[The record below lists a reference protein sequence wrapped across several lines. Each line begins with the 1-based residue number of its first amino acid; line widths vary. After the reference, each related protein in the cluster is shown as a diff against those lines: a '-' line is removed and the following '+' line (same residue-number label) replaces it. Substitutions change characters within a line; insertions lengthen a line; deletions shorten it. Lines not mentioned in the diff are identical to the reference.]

1 MGVTIT
7 MKGLK
12 ELGGGRWEY
21 RRRVPESAKAAM
33 GKSEWKRV
41 IKARS
46 DADLFR
52 QYALVEAEFERD
64 VATATK
70 PKRKLTPRAAWE
82 ETLGEASKVTRG
94 AVGLEEDE
102 ARELIV
108 EELLKGLSVGEDED
122 GGPDTEPFSKEDV
135 WEALSA
141 PPDFTRGRE
150 FLLAQALLNRKRP
163 APALTLEDALEVYV
177 TERLGG
183 GESAEHRPAMVRLER
198 VMRLAA
204 EAGLPASTPLVGLTR
219 EHARKVRD
227 HMASRSRQGSEGE
240 RVSPASVK
248 RELGLLRTMIS
259 YGAREL
265 GLLDLVNP
273 FEKLPIEGATA
284 ATGAR
289 VSAREKVDPLPPKV
303 AAAMRIKLAGDL
315 LLIWRLLEGTGCR
328 LGEVTGLRVSDV
340 RLDAESPHLRI
351 EWHEGRR
358 LKTLSS
364 IRSVPLVGDALEAAK
379 EALAAAAGG
388 DFLFPRYAR
397 ERGADAASAALMK
410 HLRGFT
416 TDKRHK
422 VHSLRHGMKD
432 RMRKAGVDKAAQD
445 VVLGH
450 AAPNIGETYG
460 GEAGLLAVALRALRA
475 VEASEVGGAS

>member
-1 MGVTIT
+1 MTRVFGTVRSVFNFAAAEIGIAVNNPFAGV
-7 MKGLK
+7 
-12 ELGGGRWEY
+12 
-21 RRRVPESAKAAM
+21 
-33 GKSEWKRV
+33 
-41 IKARS
+41 
-46 DADLFR
+46 FR

-82 ETLGEASKVTRG
+82 EALREADELASGVIG
-94 AVGLEEDE
+94 VEDPDE
-102 ARELIV
+102 ARELV
-108 EELLKGLSVGEDED
+108 AESLVSLGRGN
-122 GGPDTEPFSKEDV
+122 P
-135 WEALSA
+135 ALV
-141 PPDFTRGRE
+141 
-150 FLLAQALLNRKRP
+150 QALMDPRRSP
-163 APALTLEDALEVYV
+163 PALTLEDAREVYV
-177 TERLGG
+177 KERLGG

-204 EAGLPASTPLVGLTR
+204 EAGLPGSTPLVGLTR

-303 AAAMRIKLAGDL
+303 ATAMRTKLGGDL

-340 RLDAESPHLRI
+340 RVDAETPHLRI

-364 IRSVPLVGDALEAAK
+364 IRSVPLVGDALEAAR

-450 AAPNIGETYG
+450 AAPNVGETYG